1 MARTILFDRL
11 LAAFG
16 PDESSVDERMWEV
29 AAMVYVGDVYAV
41 LLADEA
47 QSAVSTAKARHDADE
62 SLWPFIR

>member
-1 MARTILFDRL
+1 MARTISSDRL

-16 PDESSVDERMWEV
+16 PDESSVDERLWEV

-41 LLADEA
+41 LLADQA
-47 QSAVSTAKARHDADE
+47 QSAASAAKAKQDADE